1 VRIILITAVVGVAA
15 AVAAAGAACGSRAQ
29 GGSGDAKLHVV
40 AGFYP
45 LAEAARQVGGDKV
58 DVADLTPPGVEPHD
72 LELSTRQVDR
82 IESADVVLLLGGGF
96 QPAVTRAA
104 RRAKGK
110 VVTIDAPSDD
120 PHIWLDPARMAS
132 IVDHVA
138 DAIPGSDRGPF
149 KAAIADLD
157 TAYGEGLAQCDR
169 RVIVTAHAA
178 FGHLAHRYKLTQ
190 EAMAGI
196 SPEVEPDPRRLAELT
211 DVIRRTGTTT
221 VFTEELVSPKVAK
234 ALAREAGV
242 GTAVLDPMESGK
254 PGDYTRVMGQNL
266 DRLRQAL
273 ACR

>member
-1 VRIILITAVVGVAA
+1 VRIILITAVAAITA
-15 AVAAAGAACGSRAQ
+15 AVAVATAACGSGRE
-29 GGSGDAKLHVV
+29 GGTDPAKLQVV

-58 DVADLTPPGVEPHD
+58 EVADLTPPGVEPHD

-96 QPAVTRAA
+96 QPAVARAA
-104 RRAKGK
+104 RRARGK

-132 IVDHVA
+132 IVDRVA

-149 KAAIADLD
+149 KTAIADLD
-157 TAYGEGLAQCDR
+157 TAYQRGLAQCDR

-178 FGHLAHRYKLTQ
+178 FGHLANRYKLTQ
-190 EAMAGI
+190 EPIAGI
-196 SPEVEPDPRRLAELT
+196 SPEAEPDPRKLAELA

-242 GTAVLDPMESGK
+242 GTDVLDPMESGG

-266 DRLRQAL
+266 ERLRKAL